1 MSWADS
7 LWDDAGAAGAAA
19 INRVRTLFVLKSRE
33 YKGLF
38 FGENGDLRREGERVL
53 ADLRRF
59 CRAGDATIFST
70 DALEMAR
77 REGRR
82 EVFVRISNLLNL
94 DEEMVQKLMEADY
107 E

>member
-1 MSWADS
+1 MAFE
-7 LWDDAGAAGAAA
+7 
-19 INRVRTLFVLKSRE
+19 INRVRTRFILKSRN

-38 FGENGDLRREGERVL
+38 FGENGDLRREGVRVL
-53 ADLRRF
+53 ADLRGF

-70 DALEMAR
+70 EALEMAR

-82 EVFVRISNLLNL
+82 EVFVRISNMLNL
-94 DEEMVQKLMEADY
+94 DEEAVQKLMEAEY

>member
-1 MSWADS
+1 MSWIDS
-7 LWDDAGAAGAAA
+7 LWADASDQGKAER
-19 INRVRTLFVLKSRE
+19 NRVRWILVRLSRC

-38 FGENGDLRREGERVL
+38 FGENGQLRQDGERVL

-59 CRAGDATIFST
+59 CHAGSATIFST
-70 DALEMAR
+70 EALEMAR

-82 EVFVRISNLLNL
+82 EVFVRLTNMLNL
-94 DEEMVQKLMEADY
+94 DEDQVSKLMEAEY

>member
-1 MSWADS
+1 MSDQADQ
-7 LWDDAGAAGAAA
+7 L
-19 INRVRTLFVLKSRE
+19 NRLRTRFVFKSRN

-53 ADLRRF
+53 ADLRSF

-70 DALEMAR
+70 EALEMAR

-82 EVFVRISNLLNL
+82 EVFVRISNMLNL
-94 DEEMVQKLMEADY
+94 DEEAVQKLMEAEY

>member
-1 MSWADS
+1 MSWLDT
-7 LWDDAGAAGAAA
+7 LWDGAGGGPADA
-19 INRVRTLFVLKSRE
+19 INRVRTLFVLKSRD

-38 FGENGDLRREGERVL
+38 FGENGELRREGERVL

-70 DALEMAR
+70 EALEMAR

-82 EVFVRISNLLNL
+82 EVFVRISNMLNL
-94 DEEMVQKLMEADY
+94 NEEQVGQLMEAEY